1 MGKVALG
8 FVETRGH
15 TGNVV
20 AIDAMIKT
28 AGVELVKQ
36 AGIGGAYMTAVVRG
50 EVGAV
55 KSAVDAGMEAAAKSG
70 ELVCA
75 NVIPS
80 AHEDVF
86 VLLGIKKEG

>member
-1 MGKVALG
+1 MAKVALG
-8 FVETRGH
+8 FIETRGN
-15 TGNVV
+15 TGCLA
-20 AIDAMIKT
+20 AIDAMVK
-28 AGVELVKQ
+28 AAAVEFVAKKS
-36 AGIGGAYMTAVVRG
+36 IGGGYVTAIVRG

-55 KSAVDAGMEAAAKSG
+55 KSAVEAGAEAAGRIG

-86 VLLGIKKEG
+86 TMLEIKK

>member
-1 MGKVALG
+1 MPKTALG
-8 FVETRGH
+8 FVETRGR
-15 TGNVV
+15 TGSVA
-20 AIDAMIKT
+20 AIDAMIK
-28 AGVELVKQ
+28 AANVDLVRQ
-36 AGIGGAYMTAVVRG
+36 VMIGGAYMTAVVRG

-55 KSAVDAGMEAAAKSG
+55 KSAVDAGMEAAAKIG

-86 VLLGIKKEG
+86 ALLGLGKED